1 MVGYQRVYPTFA
13 LFSGGSD
20 TYPFFFSHASTLIC
34 IEGSPLHPAGF
45 LNPSLAGQLSPVRA
59 VLNLFLQINS
69 FLQTKNMYCMLW
81 SEPPNLWRW
90 HPRTFR
96 RWTSQFFSIAILH
109 FQFPPPFNCSFRPL
123 QELVNVENTPMLLAE
138 AVERVRPMCGGQN
151 FSWERSHGSYGG
163 KLHINFPIAAGT
175 MVGPCDGRIPQIQ
188 RKV

>member
-20 TYPFFFSHASTLIC
+20 TYPFSTLAHWYALKDLHSTQLGFWTHHWRANCHGFGRCWTYSCRSTHFCRQKIC
-34 IEGSPLHPAGF
+34 TVCCEV
-45 LNPSLAGQLSPVRA
+45 N
-59 VLNLFLQINS
+59 
-69 FLQTKNMYCMLW
+69 
-81 SEPPNLWRW
+81 PPNLWRW

-96 RWTSQFFSIAILH
+96 RWTSHFFSVAILH
-109 FQFPPPFNCSFRPL
+109 FQFPPAFNCSFRPL

-175 MVGPCDGRIPQIQ
+175 MLGPCDGRIPQIQ